1 MVKPREAHI
10 ESGIERGKLRIAIG
24 RQANGT
30 HIRVVQ
36 LVREWQRDNG
46 YQIISVIA
54 NVGRARHDAAT
65 DLSNDV
71 LFPASRGRRR
81 RRRWSGRWS

>member
-10 ESGIERGKLRIAIG
+10 EGAIARGKLRVAIG

-46 YQIISVIA
+46 YQIIGVIA
-54 NVGRARHDAAT
+54 DVGRARHDAAT

-71 LFPASRGRRR
+71 LLTASR
-81 RRRWSGRWS
+81 RRRWRWSWRWS